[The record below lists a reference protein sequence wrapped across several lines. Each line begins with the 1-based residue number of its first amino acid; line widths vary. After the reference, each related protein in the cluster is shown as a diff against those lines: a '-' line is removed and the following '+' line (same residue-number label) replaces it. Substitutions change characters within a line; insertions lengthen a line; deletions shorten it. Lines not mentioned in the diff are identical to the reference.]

1 MEDLPEDTMM
11 SPMKYQAEDNKFQ
24 ERVVLVNVRTEDPAV
39 VTTRRE
45 EAQEEAV

>member
-11 SPMKYQAEDNKFQ
+11 SPMKYQVADNKFQ
-24 ERVVLVNVRTEDPAV
+24 ERELVNVRTEDPAV